1 MAILLIGIKGSFVM
15 HYSTNMTAHT
25 TAFVMK
31 QGARCSFVVEHPL
44 EVQWVVGS
52 ILHGGPIELFLVPA
66 SVPRLVQQRLWYVL
80 SCLWDGAHIF
90 DVIIYVPSSKEF
102 QDVSK
107 INLYLKARLS

>member
-1 MAILLIGIKGSFVM
+1 M
-15 HYSTNMTAHT
+15 HYSTDMTAHT

-44 EVQWVVGS
+44 EVHWVVGS

-80 SCLWDGAHIF
+80 SCLWDGAHKRTLHQKNINIF